1 MPLGVTWSKRMSID
15 RGICSRGGGRIK
27 AAGGKFKLS
36 FAKNRSHRFS
46 GCTTH
51 ATSQSSSAWCW
62 KSNQWQKASKP
73 RSCALWVVKTSH
85 IHKFNNLA
93 MEPFSSHP
101 IKFSHGSA
109 APAPPRMGCCCVPF
123 PRGPH
128 PRKPCPASA
137 TAGSPRQ
144 TTSAATY
151 YHTQAVLGRIAKT
164 LGAMEEAS
172 HPGYTPNRC
181 RLAWRRL
188 SAVLEMAL
196 QSSTDRRPKSCQQ
209 RGSCAD
215 FPDGR

>member
-1 MPLGVTWSKRMSID
+1 MRFLCAVVPPFCADMRFCAWPAICAAMTWLNSGVVLQVSNAD
-15 RGICSRGGGRIK
+15 
-27 AAGGKFKLS
+27 KFV
-36 FAKNRSHRFS
+36 AE
-46 GCTTH
+46 
-51 ATSQSSSAWCW
+51 
-62 KSNQWQKASKP
+62 
-73 RSCALWVVKTSH
+73 LWVVKTLH

-93 MEPFSSHP
+93 TEPFSSHQ

-123 PRGPH
+123 PRGPD

-144 TTSAATY
+144 TTSAAA
-151 YHTQAVLGRIAKT
+151 HCPTQAVLGRIAKT

-209 RGSCAD
+209 RGSGAD